1 MTTEAK
7 RNALYSRLQEVLGDE
22 PAATLMAMYTGEP
35 ATKTDLIEARDE
47 LRGEMSAMRDEL
59 RGEMSAMRDELRG
72 EISSLRLELK
82 GDIAEIREDIRELRF
97 AVQSNVRTFV
107 VTQTSTVLAVA
118 AIVLA
123 YDRFL

>member
-35 ATKTDLIEARDE
+35 ATKTDLIEA
-47 LRGEMSAMRDEL
+47 RDEL